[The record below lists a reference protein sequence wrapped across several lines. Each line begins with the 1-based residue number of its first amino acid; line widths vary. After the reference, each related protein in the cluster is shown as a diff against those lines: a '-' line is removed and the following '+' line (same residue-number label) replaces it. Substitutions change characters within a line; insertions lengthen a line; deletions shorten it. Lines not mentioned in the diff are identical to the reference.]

1 MRVGRYNYRDQ
12 FGDDPTALL
21 AQIGE
26 MLLGGRYVLT
36 SEVERFERDFA
47 AWLDVKHVRS
57 VNTGTDALILA
68 LRACGVGAGT
78 DVITQANT
86 FNATVAAIVH
96 SGARPVLV
104 DVDEE
109 SFSLD
114 VAHLASAF
122 TTRTAAVVPV
132 HLYGKPAPMPAV
144 LELAGTRGV
153 AVVED
158 AAQAVGA
165 RIHGQPVGSFGRA
178 ACFSFHP
185 SKNLSAAGDGGA
197 VATNDDDVDRDLRIR
212 RDLGQDGQNHH
223 VVVGLNSKLD
233 AIQAA
238 VLAFKLPRLAEWNK
252 RRRQVAAWYRERLGD
267 LPVRVQRVDPSDE
280 HVYHL
285 FQVRTDRRDALL
297 RHLRERGVDAVV
309 RYPTPIH
316 LQPAFADLGWR
327 RGEFPVAERLADELL
342 CLPIR
347 PDLTLAETEYVADCV
362 RAFFR
367 G

>member
-12 FGDDPTALL
+12 FGDDPAELV
-21 AQIGE
+21 AQIRE

-36 SEVERFERDFA
+36 SDVERFERALA

-68 LRACGVGAGT
+68 LRACGVTAGA
-78 DVITQANT
+78 DVVTQANT
-86 FNATVAAIVH
+86 FNATVASIVH
-96 SGARPVLV
+96 AGARPVLV
-104 DVDEE
+104 DADED
-109 SFSLD
+109 SFGLD
-114 VAHLASAF
+114 VAQLPGAF
-122 TTRTAAVVPV
+122 TPRTAAVVPV

-144 LELAGTRGV
+144 LELAGARGI

-158 AAQAVGA
+158 AAQAIGA
-165 RIHGQPVGSFGRA
+165 RINGQPVGSFGRA

-197 VATNDDDVDRDLRIR
+197 VATNDDAVDRDLRIR

-223 VVVGLNSKLD
+223 VVVGLNTKLD

-238 VLAFKLPRLAEWNK
+238 VLTFKLPRLAEWNK
-252 RRRQVAAWYRERLGD
+252 RRQQVAAWYRERLGD
-267 LPVRVQRVDPSDE
+267 LPVRFQRVDPAEE
-280 HVYHL
+280 HVFHL
-285 FQVRTDRRDALL
+285 FQLRTDRRDALL
-297 RHLRERGVDAVV
+297 RHLREAGVDAVV

-316 LQPAFADLGWR
+316 LQPAFAEFGWR
-327 RGEFPVAERLADELL
+327 RGQFPVAERLADELL

-347 PDLTLAETEYVADCV
+347 PDLTVADADYVADCV
-362 RAFFR
+362 RRFFR